1 MTGALVTVY
10 VAADITE
17 ADEVQGVL
25 AEAGISSTLEPAES
39 AETTPVG
46 DGPCRVLVAGHM
58 CDAAIDALTAD
69 AVAEDADGWG

>member
-1 MTGALVTVY
+1 MTDALVTIY

-39 AETTPVG
+39 AEPAPVG
-46 DGPCRVLVAGHM
+46 DGRCRVLVAGHM
-58 CDAAIDALTAD
+58 REAAMDALAAD
-69 AVAEDADGWG
+69 EVGDEFDAW